1 METKSALTKV
11 PQLIAIAVL
20 LASLACAAL
29 AAPVPAFAIGSSSS
43 SSKSLLN
50 ESASS
55 EWPELNEAIDA
66 LVDKLASLP
75 VISENNIRLGRNLEL
90 ANAEIKDDL
99 IAIGQQSSVKK
110 TTAKGNLLVAGWN
123 VAIENSS
130 ADESILA

>member
-1 METKSALTKV
+1 MKA
-11 PQLIAIAVL
+11 
-20 LASLACAAL
+20 
-29 AAPVPAFAIGSSSS
+29 SSSS
-43 SSKSLLN
+43 SSKSLLD

-66 LVDKLASLP
+66 LVDKLANLP